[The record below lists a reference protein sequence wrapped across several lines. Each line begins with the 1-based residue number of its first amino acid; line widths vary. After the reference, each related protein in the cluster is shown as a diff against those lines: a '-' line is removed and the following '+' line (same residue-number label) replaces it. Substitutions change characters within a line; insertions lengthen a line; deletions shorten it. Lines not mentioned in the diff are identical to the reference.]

1 MRLWL
6 GLILSTIV
14 LSPAA
19 AADLRRTRPELGIAA
34 EPVLIEQ
41 VVEYRPVRLIR
52 TKAYACPSCR
62 ARKAHLPW
70 GGLRK
75 TYVMGLPWGGLRDDC
90 TPLRP
95 VRRVVLM
102 RKG

>member
-19 AADLRRTRPELGIAA
+19 AADLRRTWPEPGIPA
-34 EPVLIEQ
+34 EPFLMEQ

-52 TKAYACPSCR
+52 IRAYACLSCR
-62 ARKAHLPW
+62 VRKAHLPW

-75 TYVMGLPWGGLRDDC
+75 TYVVGLPWGGLRDDC
-90 TPLRP
+90 PPLRP